1 MRVVVPQWLTVL
13 AIGGMFALTTPS
25 AMLAEDQS
33 LTVQGNQVL
42 RDNLQ
47 KKVGAKVTLQL
58 SGGQEISGKVMEVG
72 ETAVHLSELTGKEF
86 YDAVVRLD
94 YISALVV
101 RVRDK

>member
-1 MRVVVPQWLTVL
+1 MHVLLTRGL
-13 AIGGMFALTTPS
+13 MGIAIGGMIALTIPT
-25 AMLAEDQS
+25 LIIAEDQPLS
-33 LTVQGNQVL
+33 VQGSQVM
-42 RDNLQ
+42 RENLQ

-58 SGGQEISGKVMEVG
+58 SGGQELSGKVVEVG

-94 YISALVV
+94 QISALVV

>member
-13 AIGGMFALTTPS
+13 AIGGMLALTTSS

-58 SGGQEISGKVMEVG
+58 RGGQEISGKVMEVG